1 MKQDDSSA
9 TFHLDVAT
17 VGDGG
22 RSRGGTVMDGVI
34 GTVSGGSGGLG
45 PGRTVTEGVS
55 SGGAGLGGLR
65 PTPGGSGTT
74 PTLGEGLDLDLDG
87 SSGGGLGMRVDL
99 SELDG
104 YVALVDRASDDPRA
118 VMARASNGVTQSDF
132 GPILEVMMG
141 SYNALVPRMH
151 GTLESDGR
159 HLTEHAE
166 ALKATARD
174 FALTEAG
181 VAQTYKGTW
190 VDARNGSSGFGDV
203 VETTIARPRPKVGEL
218 PKVSLGMPYDLVCD
232 LVAMLTGF
240 DVRAELAEKIG
251 GDTVGASTQG
261 SCWGSLGTSVSAIST
276 NLEAGQKNI
285 AKTWTGA
292 ASDSALDNMTRW
304 VRSLD
309 SQADTMIQMGQN
321 LIEICKDAWET
332 AKSVVETIRS
342 AVQAVSSALATMS
355 IPGVGWARVVQAV
368 YQAFQA
374 LMKAFNVLKKFFGIL
389 KLVKS
394 YMQQL
399 TSFFNGQVPTST
411 VTA

>member
-1 MKQDDSSA
+1 MKQDKSSA
-9 TFHLDVAT
+9 TFSLDVAT
-17 VGDGG
+17 VDDG
-22 RSRGGTVMDGVI
+22 RPRGGTVVDGVI
-34 GTVSGGSGGLG
+34 GTVTGGSGGLG
-45 PGRTVTEGVS
+45 SGRTVTEGFAS
-55 SGGAGLGGLR
+55 TGGAGLGGLR
-65 PTPGGSGTT
+65 PTLGGSGLT
-74 PTLGEGLDLDLDG
+74 PTLGENLDLDLDRG
-87 SSGGGLGMRVDL
+87 SGGGLGMKVDL

-104 YVALVDRASDDPRA
+104 YVALVDRASDDLKA

-132 GPILEVMMG
+132 SPILEVMMG

-151 GTLESDGR
+151 GALESDGR
-159 HLTEHAE
+159 HMTEHAQ

-181 VAQTYKGTW
+181 VAQTYKGKW

-261 SCWGSLGTSVSAIST
+261 SCWGSLGKSVSAIST
-276 NLEAGQKNI
+276 NLESGQKTI

-304 VRSLD
+304 IRSLD
-309 SQADTMIQMGQN
+309 SQADKMIQMGQN
-321 LIEICKDAWET
+321 LVEICKDAWET

-394 YMQQL
+394 YIQQL
-399 TSFFNGQVPTST
+399 KSFFNGQVPTST